1 MVSKRL
7 FILAF
12 LLVILGAALLA
23 LPLALRAIPPRYA
36 ARFLPQPLLALTV
49 PEQKSPILPTVAR
62 PADASFLLQVDST
75 ATAAALLPPTFTPPP
90 TAVPDQPAAEATS
103 APVIPPTETPA
114 PTATPLPIPPA
125 ARISGVRHEFQ
136 EWNNCGPATL
146 AMTLSV
152 FDLNLTQKD
161 TAPILKPNPEDRNVS
176 PHEMAAFVNE
186 RTDFQALFRANGRAA
201 TVKRLVANGIP
212 VILEIGIEPPGEFRW
227 MGWYGHYMLVVA
239 YDDAQ
244 EQFWIYDSWLG
255 TSEVPLEN
263 AGPDGRIL
271 TYEALERDWP
281 HFNRNYIAV
290 YRPEQAQLV
299 ADIIGEDMD
308 DAVMWAN
315 ALETSRQDAAADP
328 ENAFYW
334 FNLGTAYN
342 AQGDYPSAAAA
353 FDQARAIGL
362 PWRMLW
368 YQFGPYE
375 AYYQVGRY
383 EDVILLADTTL
394 KDRPYFEESFYY
406 KGLAQAALGDV
417 AGARKSLSKAADLN
431 PNFPLAAE
439 ALAHLDTAVEN

>member
-7 FILAF
+7 FILVF
-12 LLVILGAALLA
+12 LLVVVGAAILA

-36 ARFLPQPLLALTV
+36 ARFLPKPLLALTV
-49 PEQKSPILPTVAR
+49 PEQESPILPTVAR
-62 PADASFLLQVDST
+62 PADASFLLEPA
-75 ATAAALLPPTFTPPP
+75 ATAAATAVTLLPPTFTPPP
-90 TAVPDQPAAEATS
+90 TAVSDQPVATP
-103 APVIPPTETPA
+103 APIIPPTQTPPPA
-114 PTATPLPIPPA
+114 PTPIPIPPA
-125 ARISGVRHEFQ
+125 ARIEGVRHEFQ

-186 RTDFQALFRANGRAA
+186 RTDFQALVRVNGQAD

-290 YRPEQAQLV
+290 YRPDQAQLV
-299 ADIIGEDMD
+299 ADIIGPDMND
-308 DAVMWAN
+308 DVMWRN
-315 ALETSRQDAAADP
+315 
-328 ENAFYW
+328 
-334 FNLGTAYN
+334 NL
-342 AQGDYPSAAAA
+342 
-353 FDQARAIGL
+353 
-362 PWRMLW
+362 
-368 YQFGPYE
+368 
-375 AYYQVGRY
+375 
-383 EDVILLADTTL
+383 
-394 KDRPYFEESFYY
+394 
-406 KGLAQAALGDV
+406 
-417 AGARKSLSKAADLN
+417 
-431 PNFPLAAE
+431 
-439 ALAHLDTAVEN
+439 